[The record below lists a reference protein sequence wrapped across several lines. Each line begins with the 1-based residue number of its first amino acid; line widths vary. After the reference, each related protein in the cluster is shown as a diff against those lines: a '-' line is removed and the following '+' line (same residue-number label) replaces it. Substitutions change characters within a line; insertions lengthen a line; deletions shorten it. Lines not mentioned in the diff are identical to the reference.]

1 MADFFK
7 YCTYEFYRCF
17 FIHPLYEFFP
27 WFWSDFHMRTFCY
40 SALQSICPSWT
51 HWELRRMTALHG
63 MLSKRQLF
71 NTFISA
77 KLFRE
82 ELINS
87 LLKPQRF
94 TLVASVPLGLR
105 ACLHNHIHKCEIL
118 HDCYRVF
125 LKLFAESR
133 QQLKIQLMLLRFLFE
148 QICVVCSILYCEC
161 AWNIG
166 LLLTVST

>member
-1 MADFFK
+1 MSSIDVSL
-7 YCTYEFYRCF
+7 
-17 FIHPLYEFFP
+17 FIHFSLFFS

-40 SALQSICPSWT
+40 SALQSICPSCPSWT
-51 HWELRRMTALHG
+51 HWELRRMMALHG
-63 MLSKRQLF
+63 ILSKRQLF

-105 ACLHNHIHKCEIL
+105 ASLHNHIYKCEIL
-118 HDCYRVF
+118 HDCYRIF
-125 LKLFAESR
+125 LKLFAESSWKYNSC
-133 QQLKIQLMLLRFLFE
+133 LSDFNLNRFVLYDLFRIVNVLE
-148 QICVVCSILYCEC
+148 I
-161 AWNIG
+161 
-166 LLLTVST
+166 